1 MDNNYNIYNEEPN
14 TSTGKKVHVPSMVLM
29 IIGAVFSLLF
39 TYVTYV
45 CSIISLVMSIQHRRT
60 HKMTYAIVINIIA
73 LVLALANSVLGVMIQ
88 FGFITFGQ

>member
-1 MDNNYNIYNEEPN
+1 MDNNYNIYNEEPAA
-14 TSTGKKVHVPSMVLM
+14 STGKKVHVPSMVLM

-60 HKMTYAIVINIIA
+60 HKTTYAIVINIIA

-88 FGFITFGQ
+88 FGFITLPF